1 MNNLKLAVSIP
12 LAVLFI
18 LSAAVIITTDVFAQ
32 DEQELSLQ
40 EQAIHVFLDVDR
52 RYQEY
57 IKTEIPFVNYVRDR
71 KQAQVHIMM
80 LRQRTGSRGMQHTIT
95 FTGLQEYAAVNDT
108 LIYSSE
114 PMDTE
119 EVVRGGVTK
128 AIKMGLMRYVSKTP
142 LAQDIKISFGR
153 NGKRKEVID
162 KWNYWVF
169 TIDTDSRFDG
179 EESKKRLSLEGSVS
193 ADRVTP
199 HWKTSFSFRAEYE
212 KENYETDDGWL
223 NSYTRSQDF
232 RSLVVKS
239 VSEHWSVGG
248 YASARS
254 SSYRNLDLSYNIA
267 PAIEF
272 NVFPYS
278 ESTYREFRFLYRIGH
293 TGTWYLE
300 ETIYDKMHE
309 NLFNESLSTTYEIKE
324 KWGSIETSLEGSHYF
339 HDSAINQVE
348 LWCNIDVRLMEGLSL
363 DLFGSVSQ
371 IRDQLSLPKEG
382 ATEEEI
388 LLNLKELETQYEYF
402 VSVGLRYTFGSIYSN
417 VVNPRFGGGRRRRGY
432 RN

>member
-1 MNNLKLAVSIP
+1 MSLAFVLVFFS
-12 LAVLFI
+12 AV
-18 LSAAVIITTDVFAQ
+18 VITTDVFAQ

-40 EQAIHVFLDVDR
+40 DQATRVFLDVDR

-80 LRQRTGSRGMQHTIT
+80 LRQRTGSNGMQHTVT
-95 FTGLQEYAAVNDT
+95 FTGLQDFAAVNDT
-108 LIYSSE
+108 LIYSSQQ
-114 PMDTE
+114 MDTE
-119 EVVRGGVTK
+119 EVVRGGITK

-142 LAQDIKISFGR
+142 LAEDLTIGYR
-153 NGKRKEVID
+153 RKAVPEEVVD

-169 TIDTDSRFDG
+169 TIDTDSRLDG
-179 EESKKRLSLEGSVS
+179 EESKNSLSLDGSIS

-199 HWKTSFSFRAEYE
+199 HWKTSLSIGAEYE
-212 KENYETDDGWL
+212 KEEYKTDDGWI
-223 NSYTRSQDF
+223 NSFTRSQDF

-239 VSEHWSVGG
+239 ISEHWSVGG
-248 YASARS
+248 YGSARA
-254 SSYRNLDLSYNIA
+254 SSYRNIDFSYNIA

-278 ESTYREFRFLYRIGH
+278 ESTYREFRFLYKAGY
-293 TGTWYLE
+293 TNSWYLE
-300 ETIYDKMHE
+300 ETIYDKMQE
-309 NLFNESLSTTYEIKE
+309 DLFDESLAATYEIKE
-324 KWGSIETSLEGSHYF
+324 KWGSVETSLEGSHYF
-339 HDSAINQVE
+339 HDTSINQVE

-363 DLFGSVSQ
+363 DLFGSVSR
-371 IRDQLSLPKEG
+371 IHDQLSLKKEG

-388 LLNLKELETQYEYF
+388 LLNLRELETQYEYF

-417 VVNPRFGGGRRRRGY
+417 VVNPRFGGGRRRRF
-432 RN
+432 